1 MKIINDNN
9 EEIKIEDIKTITIN
23 NNETIFIKVYQDDIS
38 DNLDKLYSLINDLT
52 KFLYN
57 KKIVVIYNDIEIL
70 KGEKII

>member
-38 DNLDKLYSLINDLT
+38 DNLYSLINDLT

-57 KKIVVIYNDIEIL
+57 KKIVVIHNDIEIL